1 MLMLAAQLYS
11 LHSTPTDTIDQ
22 LDSATSHQL
31 PAFSRL
37 ERCRRVVVV
46 SLVVVIRERYK
57 Y

>member
-22 LDSATSHQL
+22 PDSATSHQL
-31 PAFSRL
+31 PAFS
-37 ERCRRVVVV
+37 RCRRVVVV